1 MGDFQPRDSYEKN
14 SYKKETVYLFLIT
27 FMHTIYSL
35 SRSSV
40 LFIPYHFLL
49 TIWWLYYHLL
59 FVIAVLPQDLTSSFE
74 RSVLFRNNI
83 FGKHLHTSPSL
94 MKREVIAT
102 KLFLERE
109 VGKSKGFCS
118 SSQRSYSIKKLLL
131 IISQYS

>member
-1 MGDFQPRDSYEKN
+1 MKRILI
-14 SYKKETVYLFLIT
+14 KKKRC
-27 FMHTIYSL
+27 IYSL
-35 SRSSV
+35 SLSSV
-40 LFIPYHFLL
+40 LFIPYHVQAYYLFLI
-49 TIWWLYYHLL
+49 TFYKQFGGCIITYLL

-109 VGKSKGFCS
+109 VGKSKCFCR